1 MPALPMGP
9 VVCGLLLLPAL
20 LPREGSALSCL
31 GPGRG
36 LCPASWAL
44 SCPPHLLEGALGG
57 PGAKEWAQGQGS
69 FADVLPAGLGG
80 AALPTPSLVPS
91 QGIAVSGDTALKD
104 SGLPASHALGCLH
117 AEATLLGGPSAKAS
131 VRFLSQTPLLGALKT
146 PLQSD
151 SVLVLLA

>member
-9 VVCGLLLLPAL
+9 VVCGLPILPSLLPQ
-20 LPREGSALSCL
+20 EGSALSCL

-44 SCPPHLLEGALGG
+44 SCPPHLLKGAPGG

-91 QGIAVSGDTALKD
+91 QGIAVSGDMALKD
-104 SGLPASHALGCLH
+104 SGLPASHALGYLH
-117 AEATLLGGPSAKAS
+117 AEASLLGGPSAKAS
-131 VRFLSQTPLLGALKT
+131 IRFFSETPLLGALQI

>member
-9 VVCGLLLLPAL
+9 VMCGLPLLPAL

-36 LCPASWAL
+36 LCPAPWAL
-44 SCPPHLLEGALGG
+44 SCPLHLLEGSPGG

-69 FADVLPAGLGG
+69 LTDVLPAGLGG

-91 QGIAVSGDTALKD
+91 QGMTVSRDTALKD
-104 SGLPASHALGCLH
+104 SGLPASHALGCLR

-131 VRFLSQTPLLGALKT
+131 VRFLSQTPLLG
-146 PLQSD
+146 P
-151 SVLVLLA
+151 